1 MLRKII
7 SLQNG
12 LINEA
17 RPGNHPGEPLH
28 HVQINLFPATK
39 QPTPRPLISAN
50 FENIA
55 QPLNNGV
62 RAANLLG
69 RNIISAGDRLRDLVI
84 PDALAAAVWMGGA
97 PKPVSGIGPSDNVE
111 TMRVELENILAS
123 SCPLCES
130 VIAGLDRPFVKE
142 GEVDTTWEL

>member
-7 SLQNG
+7 TLQDG
-12 LINEA
+12 LIKEA
-17 RPGNHPGEPLH
+17 RSGDYFGEPLH
-28 HVQINLFPATK
+28 QNLFPVTK
-39 QPTPRPLISAN
+39 QPTPRSLISAN

-69 RNIISAGDRLRDLVI
+69 RNIISAGGII
-84 PDALAAAVWMGGA
+84 PEALAAAIWMGGA
-97 PKPVSGIGPSDNVE
+97 RRAVSDRGSRDNGEVL
-111 TMRVELENILAS
+111 RAELENILAS

-130 VIAGLDRPFVKE
+130 VIAGLDRPFVKD

>member
-1 MLRKII
+1 M
-7 SLQNG
+7 QDE
-12 LINEA
+12 LIKEA
-17 RPGNHPGEPLH
+17 RPGNYPEEPLH
-28 HVQINLFPATK
+28 QNLFPAMK

-69 RNIISAGDRLRDLVI
+69 RNIISAGDRLRDLII

-97 PKPVSGIGPSDNVE
+97 RRAVNDRGPSDNGE
-111 TMRVELENILAS
+111 TLRLELENILAS